1 LKFWKKNKDIPL
13 ELAIKSDAF
22 SFGLSIL
29 EIGNLISYK
38 NIKINKDQKL
48 LNDQLLTFSKRY
60 PKIIKIIK
68 PFLI

>member
-1 LKFWKKNKDIPL
+1 LKRWKKNKNIPS

-29 EIGNLISYK
+29 EMGNLISYK

-48 LNDQLLTFSKRY
+48 LNGQLLTFSKRY
-60 PKIIKIIK
+60 PNIIKIIK